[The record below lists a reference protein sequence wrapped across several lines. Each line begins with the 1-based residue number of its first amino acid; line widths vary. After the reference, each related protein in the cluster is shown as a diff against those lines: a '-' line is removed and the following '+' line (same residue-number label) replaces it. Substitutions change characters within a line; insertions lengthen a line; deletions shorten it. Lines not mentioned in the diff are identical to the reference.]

1 MWRLI
6 RWSMLALAT
15 YAVVWINTE
24 PVLILAVLLAA
35 GALYLSTFE
44 LQAKQQVAAA
54 WLAAATVAC
63 WWLIYGRLTPFPEIW
78 EFQVDGQPEPTSGD
92 LFSDVWWFSVVGA
105 ALLLAAHGLVRPSR
119 SEALGLAAWA
129 WFGVSVWA
137 VDRGDQDGLW
147 GVSVVVLAM
156 VAAAMLFASSVV
168 ALGRSW
174 RGGKRS
180 SAAE

>member
-1 MWRLI
+1 
-6 RWSMLALAT
+6 
-15 YAVVWINTE
+15 
-24 PVLILAVLLAA
+24 
-35 GALYLSTFE
+35 
-44 LQAKQQVAAA
+44 
-54 WLAAATVAC
+54 
-63 WWLIYGRLTPFPEIW
+63 
-78 EFQVDGQPEPTSGD
+78 
-92 LFSDVWWFSVVGA
+92 
-105 ALLLAAHGLVRPSR
+105 
-119 SEALGLAAWA
+119 
-129 WFGVSVWA
+129 VWA